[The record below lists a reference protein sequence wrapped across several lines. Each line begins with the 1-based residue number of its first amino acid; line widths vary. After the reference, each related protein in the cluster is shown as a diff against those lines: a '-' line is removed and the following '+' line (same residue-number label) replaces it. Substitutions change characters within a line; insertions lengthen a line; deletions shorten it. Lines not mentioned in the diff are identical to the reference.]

1 MFERFTTEARNV
13 VAGAQDEAGA
23 LRNPFIGPDHLLLS
37 MVTRDSIGGGLLQ
50 SRGLDAITVRDRLRD
65 GDGPDNRLDSEALAT
80 LGIDLDAVRQVAEAQ
95 FGPGALAPNARPMPH
110 GHIPFS
116 PAAKKVLELAVREAT
131 AGNSSSI
138 NSGHLLLGLLAGGSV
153 GRLVVAAGIDVD
165 ELGHQT
171 RIAAAQQA
179 A

>member
-13 VAGAQDEAGA
+13 VAESQDEARA
-23 LRNPFIGPDHLLLS
+23 LRNPFIGPDHLLLAMLS
-37 MVTRDSIGGGLLQ
+37 HDSIGGGLLQ
-50 SRGLDAITVRDRLRD
+50 SRGMAAVTVRERLRA
-65 GDGPDNRLDSEALAT
+65 GDASDSRLDSDALAT
-80 LGIDLDAVRQVAEAQ
+80 LGIDLDAVREAAEAQ

-110 GHIPFS
+110 GHIPFN

>member
-13 VAGAQDEAGA
+13 VAGSQDEARA
-23 LRNPFIGPDHLLLS
+23 LRNPHIGPDHLLLAMLS
-37 MVTRDSIGGGLLQ
+37 HDSIGGGLVQ
-50 SRGLDAITVRDRLRD
+50 SRGMDAVTVRDRLRE
-65 GDGPDNRLDSEALAT
+65 GDGPDSRLDPDALAT
-80 LGIDLDAVRQVAEAQ
+80 LGIDLDAVRQAAEAQ

-131 AGNSSSI
+131 AGNSRSI
-138 NSGHLLLGLLAGGSV
+138 NSGHLLLGLLAEGSV
-153 GRLVVAAGIDVD
+153 ERLIVAAGIDLD